1 MAQENLLWPG
11 ALWLRDIPV
20 KWILTFGAFPPPL
33 RLLWPSLREGFPS
46 LQVTG
51 LACPV
56 AEVIS
61 LLAITHPLPS
71 LGITCEGSHL
81 SLSVCMTSWKLS
93 LLSLPQCLSESPDP
107 ALWHSPAE
115 HPSGT
120 RGSRAAEP
128 ASPAY
133 PGVVSSSGSGRGT
146 AQLEAGSRGPG
157 SSATL
162 RGLPPPPAP
171 PRRENCSQPPAVR
184 GGRVPASL
192 PREWGRRLLV
202 GPGTRAGWDS
212 SPKAAG
218 RGARR
223 PRGWGGKSFIS
234 CLSTA
239 CRASERSTPTPI
251 ISASGMYFAIFPD
264 SKNMRSCMT
273 KRLCLHSLPEQTLHY
288 WSFFSPHQTL
298 IHQGVYS
305 QNKQYPYSSGLLKQT
320 FPLQTLECPNGYFS
334 KLTSR
339 SL

>member
-1 MAQENLLWPG
+1 MNAHVRSFSASPEAALTLPEGRVPLAAGDRTRLSRRRGNFPLGNHPPSSLSGNYVWRQPSLPLGLYDLLKAFPLKPSSVFIREPRSRPVALAGG
-11 ALWLRDIPV
+11 ASLRD
-20 KWILTFGAFPPPL
+20 
-33 RLLWPSLREGFPS
+33 EGFP
-46 LQVTG
+46 
-51 LACPV
+51 
-56 AEVIS
+56 
-61 LLAITHPLPS
+61 
-71 LGITCEGSHL
+71 
-81 SLSVCMTSWKLS
+81 
-93 LLSLPQCLSESPDP
+93 
-107 ALWHSPAE
+107 
-115 HPSGT
+115 
-120 RGSRAAEP
+120 RSRT

-133 PGVVSSSGSGRGT
+133 PGAVSSSGSGRGT

-184 GGRVPASL
+184 GGRVPVSL

-239 CRASERSTPTPI
+239 CRASEWSTPTPI

-264 SKNMRSCMT
+264 SKNMRSCMS

-288 WSFFSPHQTL
+288 RSFFSPHQTL

-334 KLTSR
+334 KLA
-339 SL
+339 LN